1 MAKFNFNLR
10 DPKSK
15 TDSAIHLVIRWN
27 NNRIVIPLRERIR
40 PKFWETDIKKRNFQR
55 AVETKQFP
63 EYPEFNARL
72 DKILHDA
79 KEIFRKY
86 ENDNDHHQPT
96 PEILRK
102 LIQSKFNPAPRN
114 NDRTFFNFVTQLIA
128 ESEHRINNRTGKIF
142 SPSTIQVYK
151 NTLRVLNEFEKIKR
165 KRINFD
171 SINLDFYH
179 EFTHYLTKELRL
191 STNTIGKHIK
201 VIKTF
206 MSEATERGIN
216 TNLAFRSKRFQV
228 VSENTPSI
236 YLSEVELEE
245 LYKLDLSS
253 NPRIERVRDLFLIG
267 CWTGL
272 RFSDFSNI
280 TQENIQ
286 DDQIEITTKKTVEPV
301 IIPFHPVVKGIMS
314 KYRGKYPNSLPPAIS
329 NVKMNEYLK
338 ELGSMTEGLQITAST
353 MITKA
358 GIQKTTQHKKYELLT
373 THTARRSFATNL
385 YLSGFPSISIMAITG
400 HRTEKAFMR
409 YIKITPD
416 NNAKNLRLHWQNNNN
431 LKLA

>member
-1 MAKFNFNLR
+1 
-10 DPKSK
+10 
-15 TDSAIHLVIRWN
+15 
-27 NNRIVIPLRERIR
+27 
-40 PKFWETDIKKRNFQR
+40 
-55 AVETKQFP
+55 
-63 EYPEFNARL
+63 
-72 DKILHDA
+72 
-79 KEIFRKY
+79 
-86 ENDNDHHQPT
+86 
-96 PEILRK
+96 
-102 LIQSKFNPAPRN
+102 
-114 NDRTFFNFVTQLIA
+114 
-128 ESEHRINNRTGKIF
+128 
-142 SPSTIQVYK
+142 
-151 NTLRVLNEFEKIKR
+151 
-165 KRINFD
+165 
-171 SINLDFYH
+171 
-179 EFTHYLTKELRL
+179 
-191 STNTIGKHIK
+191 
-201 VIKTF
+201 